1 MASVIKCDRC
11 NKTTENPEKDRFCK
25 ILVYVG
31 MGWRAKDR
39 GSKYTHHHFCKDCK
53 KELFKK

>member
-1 MASVIKCDRC
+1 MKIIKCDRC
-11 NKTTENPEKDRFCK
+11 EKITENPEKDGFCK

-31 MGWRAKDR
+31 MGFHQKSR